1 MRSAECDQKTRARSR
16 RIGAARRK
24 IRALVITPDRPI
36 ATHLTTH
43 PFSIALFEAVESL
56 KTRNPRDPHPLVNQG
71 VILKQLDGLE
81 ANAKERLEIERK
93 KVK

>member
-1 MRSAECDQKTRARSR
+1 M
-16 RIGAARRK
+16 
-24 IRALVITPDRPI
+24 
-36 ATHLTTH
+36 
-43 PFSIALFEAVESL
+43 ESL